1 MLKLD
6 LMRLGDA
13 KRFQEMCFRL
23 ARASFPHAKP
33 MAFASWDRGS
43 DIVAFHELD
52 DSAGRTRGDTIWQC
66 KFTKSLGSNTR
77 RAILESLER
86 FDETYETRPRSRPV
100 HRALAASKTRRA
112 TTTRRAP
119 AIARWTAKKWI
130 LCIPVEATRVFHDWL
145 RPHLAKR
152 RIKWEI
158 WDAVELQLRLEKRPD
173 IVDAYFYQAYAELRR
188 YFSTDELQLVRMTLD
203 TLCQWSHS
211 DPKTLLVTRSG
222 NVMSPDLVFDI
233 VVRNIG
239 EVDTIITG
247 IEAEVAEALLELHG
261 IPGDGLLF
269 PQITYAVSINGGV
282 PGTYAEECEPPLIV
296 RAKSL
301 ERFKVRLTHT
311 GYSWRGPVRIS
322 LRFGVDKKLPLP
334 WWWVAT

>member
-23 ARASFPHAKP
+23 ARVAFPHAAP

-43 DIVAFHELD
+43 DIVAFQELAD
-52 DSAGRTRGDTIWQC
+52 RRGKIRGDTIWQC
-66 KFTKSLGSNTR
+66 KFTKSLGANTK
-77 RAILESLER
+77 RAVLESLER
-86 FDETYETRPRSRPV
+86 FDETYAVRRGSPPV
-100 HRALAASKTRRA
+100 HRALAGSKKKSRQ
-112 TTTRRAP
+112 
-119 AIARWTAKKWI
+119 AITRWTANKWI

-158 WDAVELQLRLEKRPD
+158 WDDVELRLRLEKRPD
-173 IVDAYFYQAYAELRR
+173 IVDCYFYEAYAELRR
-188 YFSTDELQLVRMTLD
+188 YFATEELQLVRMKLD
-203 TLCQWSHS
+203 KRCQWKQSA
-211 DPKTLLVTRSG
+211 PKTLFVARSG

-233 VVRNIG
+233 VMRNVG
-239 EVDTIITG
+239 EVDTIVTA
-247 IEAEVAEALLELHG
+247 IEAEVAESLLDLHG
-261 IPGDGLLF
+261 LPGEGLLF
-269 PQITYAVSINGGV
+269 PQITYAVSINAGR
-282 PGTYAEECEPPLIV
+282 PGTYVEECDPPLIV
-296 RAKSL
+296 RARSL

-322 LRFGVDKKLPLP
+322 LQFGVDKKLSLP